1 VPTESSVRI
10 VLLQPQLLGT
20 YGDGGNA
27 LVLADRARRRGHDVE
42 VIAVDGSTPVPQDG
56 DVYLLGGGE
65 DKAQILATELLR
77 KAGIDKVVEAARSVL
92 AVCAGL
98 QILGTEFT
106 DPTGVAAP
114 GLGLLDVTSSRGAVR
129 AVGEVVAQPY
139 DGSPVLTGYE
149 NHRGV
154 TVVGPAATPL
164 ARVQNGTGNGDPE
177 HTEGAVQ
184 GSIIGTYLHGP
195 VLARNPSLADRLL
208 SAALGP
214 LSPLD
219 DELLDQLR
227 AERLRAGRSVRRG
240 GPLRR
245 LRLSRAAR

>member
-1 VPTESSVRI
+1 VLTESSVRI

-27 LVLADRARRRGHDVE
+27 LVLANRARRRGHDVE
-42 VIAVDGSTPVPQDG
+42 VIAVDGATAVPQDG
-56 DVYLLGGGE
+56 DVYLIGGGE

-77 KAGIDKVVEAARSVL
+77 KAGIDRIADRPLL

-98 QILGTEFT
+98 QILGSAFT

-114 GLGLLDVTSSRGAVR
+114 GLGLLDVTSTRGAVR

-154 TVVGPAATPL
+154 TVVGSAASPL
-164 ARVQNGTGNGDPE
+164 ARVRNGTGNGDPE

-208 SAALGP
+208 GAALGP
-214 LSPLD
+214 LSPLN

-245 LRLSRAAR
+245 LRLSRTAR